1 MAEESS
7 EVLSRALDLLA
18 QFERES
24 SRLSLIELAERTGLS
39 KQAILRLTRTFV
51 QHGFLRRLEDGAWEL
66 GPSLARLGDHYRAK
80 QDLGAIIEP
89 ALKRLAQTNQE
100 TASYYAQDGDER
112 VCTYRHNSPRQ
123 LRHHTE
129 LGQRYPMDKGAC
141 GHVLRAFSNAE
152 GPAFEKIRRDG
163 YCLGLGERDPDV
175 AGLAVPIR
183 TFDGT
188 VIGAIVVS
196 GLVTRFQGET
206 LERYRE
212 SILAIGTEVSAAL
225 GWRPD
230 GQIKPDAPGGQAKRR
245 GRPTRENLGS

>member
-18 QFERES
+18 QFEGEHQRMG
-24 SRLSLIELAERTGLS
+24 LTELAARTGLS

-51 QHGFLRRLEDGAWEL
+51 LRGFLRRLSNGAWEL
-66 GPSLARLGDHYRAK
+66 GPALARLGDRYRAQ

-89 ALKRLAQTNQE
+89 TLKKLAETNQE
-100 TASYYAQDGDER
+100 TASYYVQDGNER

-141 GHVLRAFSNAE
+141 GHVLRAFSGAE
-152 GPAFEKIRRDG
+152 GTTFDQIRRDG
-163 YCLGLGERDPDV
+163 YFVSLGERDPDV
-175 AGLAVPIR
+175 AGLSVPVR

-188 VIGAIVVS
+188 LIGAIVLS
-196 GLVTRFQGET
+196 GLVTRFRGEA
-206 LERYRE
+206 LDRYRE
-212 SILAIGTEVSAAL
+212 SVLAAGAEISAAL
-225 GWRPD
+225 GWQTSTQNQRDGSEDRPR
-230 GQIKPDAPGGQAKRR
+230 QR
-245 GRPTRENLGS
+245 GRPVKEKIGS